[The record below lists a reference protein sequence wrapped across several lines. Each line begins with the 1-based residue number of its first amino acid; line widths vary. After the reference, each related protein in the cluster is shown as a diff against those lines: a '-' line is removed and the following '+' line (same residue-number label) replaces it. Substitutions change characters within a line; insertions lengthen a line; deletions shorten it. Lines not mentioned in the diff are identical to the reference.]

1 MAIAEHLLLAE
12 NTLAAGDVERH
23 EHVVARLELLDLEP
37 TCSTMPVN
45 SWPNVI
51 PMRVSGTEPLYKWR
65 SDPQMHD
72 RVTRTIASCG
82 CRISGIGFSSMR
94 TRKGPR

>member
-1 MAIAEHLLLAE
+1 ML
-12 NTLAAGDVERH
+12 NGTRTWSPTFSFRTSG
-23 EHVVARLELLDLEP
+23 P

-51 PMRVSGTEPLYKWR
+51 PTRVSGTEPLYRWR
-65 SDPQMHD
+65 SEPQMHD
-72 RVTRTIASCG
+72 RVTRTTASSG

-94 TRKGPR
+94 TRRGPR